1 MWYFTFYI
9 YILVIPPIQPY
20 VLQYSNNT
28 VLYTLHWAFFI
39 LIIYRGS
46 RAVKNNSL
54 QSDTDWV

>member
-1 MWYFTFYI
+1 MVFYI
-9 YILVIPPIQPY
+9 LYLYPNDSPIQPC
-20 VLQYSNNT
+20 VLQCSNNI